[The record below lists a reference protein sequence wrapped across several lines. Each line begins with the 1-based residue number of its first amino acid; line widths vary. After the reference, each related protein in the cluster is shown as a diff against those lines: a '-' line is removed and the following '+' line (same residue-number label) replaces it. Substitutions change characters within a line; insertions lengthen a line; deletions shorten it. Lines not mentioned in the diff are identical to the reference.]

1 MSNDVMPNFEL
12 LQPNKL
18 ADALSLLGSRGKD
31 IWKMAGGN
39 DSLDWFKDR
48 AKRPKVV
55 MDIGGIAELKG
66 IRETADGVEI
76 GALTT
81 LTEVANS
88 PIIKKKFKVLADAA
102 IHVASPQIRNSG
114 TIGGN
119 VSQDARCWYY
129 RSGLNCYRAGGNTCY
144 SDTPAGM
151 NREHAIFDASR
162 CVAVSPSDTAP
173 ALIVLEAS
181 MVLKTAKGERVVEA
195 EKYFVGP
202 AVDITHMTVVKPDE
216 LLVAIRIPNKWA
228 GSKFYFE
235 KVADR
240 NTWDFPLVNV
250 ASALKVAGDGKIE
263 AARVAC
269 GAVSCVPHYMKVI
282 EEVVKGGKQD
292 DETGAL
298 AGKTAVYGAR
308 PLNYNHYKIPLMEN
322 LVKRAIRDAA

>member
-1 MSNDVMPNFEL
+1 MSRDMMPTFEL
-12 LQPNKL
+12 LQPTKL
-18 ADALSLLGSRGKD
+18 ADALSLLGSRGND

-48 AKRPKVV
+48 VKRPKAV
-55 MDIGGIAELKG
+55 MDLGGVAELKG

-88 PIIKKKFKVLADAA
+88 PIIKQKFKVLADAA

-114 TIGGN
+114 TLGGN

-181 MVLKTAKGERVVEA
+181 MVIKTAKGERVVAA

-240 NTWDFPLVNV
+240 KTWDFPLVNV
-250 ASALKVAGDGKIE
+250 ASALKVTDGKIE

-269 GAVSCVPHYMKVI
+269 GGVSAVPHYMKVI

-292 DETGAL
+292 EETGAL